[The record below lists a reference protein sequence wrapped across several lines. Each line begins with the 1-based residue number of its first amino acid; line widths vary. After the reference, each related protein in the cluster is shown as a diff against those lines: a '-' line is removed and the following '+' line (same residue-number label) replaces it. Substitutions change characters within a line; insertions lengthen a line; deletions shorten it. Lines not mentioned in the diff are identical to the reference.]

1 MRIDFKTAKL
11 LNIHPFTGLVKRFKI
26 EFIDKKVMTIM
37 VFLCHIK

>member
-11 LNIHPFTGLVKRFKI
+11 LNIRPFIRFRKRFKI
-26 EFIDKKVMTIM
+26 DFITKKVMTIM